1 MNTTDWLSLVP
12 FLAVIFVL
20 SGMVKGLS
28 GFGMPFIAIP
38 ASTIV
43 LNVPITQAMA
53 WVLVSGFA
61 TNIVQLFQTRG
72 HWRVLL
78 EIWPLLLTMLVTM
91 VFSMQLLSVLNSNVL
106 AMILGSVMVVS
117 ILSQSRKKWSVP
129 VEHKTAI
136 FTLSG
141 FASGMV
147 GGLTSFYGFPSL
159 QTLLASGMQKNAF
172 IFSAS
177 LLLFLGAILL
187 AFGLGSQGLM
197 TVQDGFLSIALFVP
211 AVIGMLL
218 GQKIRDRLSLKVFER
233 VVMVVLLLTGASML
247 IRGIVQSL

>member
-1 MNTTDWLSLVP
+1 MNTADWLSLVP

-72 HWRVLL
+72 YWRVLL
-78 EIWPLLLTMLVTM
+78 EIWPLILTLLVTM
-91 VFSMQLLSVLNSNVL
+91 VFSMQLLSVLDSNVL
-106 AMILGSVMVVS
+106 SMILGTVMVIS
-117 ILSQSRKKWSVP
+117 IASQSRKKWQITP
-129 VEHKTAI
+129 ERRTLT

-177 LLLFLGAILL
+177 FLLFAGAILL
-187 AFGLGSQGLM
+187 AFGLGTQGLM
-197 TVQDGFLSIALFVP
+197 TVQDGFLSIALFIP
-211 AVIGMLL
+211 AVVGMLL
-218 GQKIRDRLSLKVFER
+218 GQKIRNRLSLKVFER
-233 VVMVVLLLTGASML
+233 VAMVVLLLTGLSML
-247 IRGIVQSL
+247 IRGIVQTF

>member
-1 MNTTDWLSLVP
+1 MNTADWLSLVP

-43 LNVPITQAMA
+43 LNVPITQAMS

-61 TNIVQLFQTRG
+61 TNIVQLFQNRG

-78 EIWPLLLTMLVTM
+78 EIWPLILTLLVTM
-91 VFSMQLLSVLNSNVL
+91 VFSVQLLSVLESNVL
-106 AMILGSVMVVS
+106 SMILGMVMVIS
-117 ILSQSRKKWSVP
+117 IVSQSRKKWDVAP
-129 VEHKTAI
+129 ERKTLI
-136 FTLSG
+136 FTVSG
-141 FASGMV
+141 FASGMI

-159 QTLLASGMQKNAF
+159 QTLLASGMKKDAF

-177 LLLFLGAILL
+177 FLLFAGAVLL
-187 AFGLGSQGLM
+187 AIGLGSQGLM
-197 TVQDGFLSIALFVP
+197 TVQDGFLSIALFIP

-233 VVMVVLLLTGASML
+233 VVMVVLLLTGLSML
-247 IRGIVQSL
+247 IRGIVQSF